1 MKIKIFLFV
10 AAVCLLASCG
20 GDDIDCA
27 DTTAINATISSAT
40 NALNAA
46 ISTWN
51 SSEQMDEQCK
61 TLDKAYE
68 DYIDAIDDI
77 KDCAADLPS
86 IITTTQSAQ
95 AGLPCN

>member
-1 MKIKIFLFV
+1 MRIKIFLF
-10 AAVCLLASCG
+10 AVSVFLFASCG
-20 GDDIDCA
+20 GDDVDCT
-27 DTTAINATISSAT
+27 DTTAINSTISSAT

-51 SSEQMDEQCK
+51 SSEQTDDHCK
-61 TLDKAYE
+61 TLDKAYD

-77 KDCAADLPS
+77 KDCAADLPGL
-86 IITTTQSAQ
+86 ITSTQSAQ